1 MMGPRQIEQ
10 AALFYEFSLERHVP
24 ATHLLRSIDRFVD
37 LSDIRSH
44 LAPFY
49 SSTGRP
55 SIDPELLVR
64 MLLVGYC
71 YGIRSERRL
80 CEEVHLNLGYRW
92 FCRLGLDGE
101 VPDHS
106 TFSKNR
112 HGRFRDCDLL
122 RKLFETVVRRCMAE
136 GLVDGA
142 AFAVDAS
149 LIAADANKQRSAVG
163 SEDVDWEAIA
173 RTRRSVREYLDT
185 LDEAAWGAA
194 SETVPKFISRSDPA
208 AQWTGAHKGH
218 AFFAYADNYLIDLKA
233 AVIVDV
239 EATRAIRQAEVG
251 AARTMIER
259 TEDCLGLCP
268 ERLAADS
275 AYGSAEMLGWLV
287 NERAI
292 EPHIPVFDKSG
303 RADGTFSREDFAYD
317 HQSDVYICPAGK
329 ALASTGTLV
338 NDGTTLLY
346 RASKYD
352 CDACELKP
360 RCCPK
365 DAGAQGSAF
374 DPRKGSRRCARN
386 RQDRGLCQ
394 VATRTEEDR
403 DAVRAPQAHP
413 APRSAQVARSVRCS
427 RRVPPRCH
435 RPEPPKARKA
445 DPNAGLRANKL
456 TRARFLPTSQ
466 TAEPPT
472 SSTQSAISGR
482 SVYQRVDCLQFPD
495 ADPPCSQKA
504 GRFPSK
510 MNKESPTTELVWRQH
525 REVECTGIPR
535 GNVEECPD
543 RVHKI

>member
-1 MMGPRQIEQ
+1 MMGPRQVDQ

-24 ATHLLRSIDRFVD
+24 AAHLLRSIDRFVD
-37 LSDIRSH
+37 LSDVRSH

-49 SSTGRP
+49 SSIGRP

-80 CEEVHLNLGYRW
+80 CEEVHLNLAYRW

-101 VPDHS
+101 VPEHS

-122 RKLFETVVRRCMAE
+122 RKLFETVVRRCMSE
-136 GLVDGA
+136 GLVDGT

-149 LIAADANKQRSAVG
+149 LIAADANKQRSAAG
-163 SEDVDWEAIA
+163 SDDVDWEAIA

-194 SETVPKFISRSDPA
+194 SETIPKFISKSDPA

-233 AVIVDV
+233 AIIVDV

-287 NERAI
+287 NGRAI
-292 EPHIPVFDKSG
+292 EPHVPVFDKSA
-303 RADGTFSREDFAYD
+303 RDDGTFSRGDFSYNQEA
-317 HQSDVYICPAGK
+317 DVYVCPAGK
-329 ALASTGTLV
+329 VLTSTGTLV
-338 NDGTTLLY
+338 NDGATLLY

-365 DAGAQGSAF
+365 MPARKVPRSIYENARDVARDIAKTETYVTSRRERKKIEMLFAHLKRILRLDRLRLRGPFGAQDEFLLAATAQNL
-374 DPRKGSRRCARN
+374 RKLAK
-386 RQDRGLCQ
+386 L
-394 VATRTEEDR
+394 V
-403 DAVRAPQAHP
+403 PLP
-413 APRSAQVARSVRCS
+413 APM
-427 RRVPPRCH
+427 
-435 RPEPPKARKA
+435 
-445 DPNAGLRANKL
+445 
-456 TRARFLPTSQ
+456 PT
-466 TAEPPT
+466 
-472 SSTQSAISGR
+472 
-482 SVYQRVDCLQFPD
+482 
-495 ADPPCSQKA
+495 
-504 GRFPSK
+504 
-510 MNKESPTTELVWRQH
+510 
-525 REVECTGIPR
+525 
-535 GNVEECPD
+535 
-543 RVHKI
+543 